1 VRAGKRRSGLSTI
14 VLFVGA
20 VTALTGQQS
29 SNPSTAPIRLATTQ
43 HPQVPTDIESMWLV
57 PRQQQQLTPVLANFV
72 RGVRLLEDDKNAA
85 AALPLVSVSA
95 LATTP
100 VGDYARYY
108 AGQALL
114 QLERYEA
121 ADGVFAALAS
131 RDIDGHLPEDAAFAQ
146 AEARE
151 SLKDSRGAV
160 VIYESL
166 VGRKLAR
173 PHVAWLRLGKAAEA
187 AGHEQ
192 RAVEALRRVY
202 FDFPLSTEAD
212 EAEVAL
218 RRLNAG
224 IDASLFP
231 QELARAEAL
240 YRARRWAPA
249 KASYERIK
257 PFATAENLERVS
269 VHLAASDVQLK
280 KYKAGRDALGPHL
293 EGAFGEEATYY
304 FILATR
310 GLGMKAEYERLT
322 RAFVAASPASPWAE
336 EALNELATGFIIDD
350 EDDRADAVFREALER
365 YPSGRFSERA
375 AWRSGWWAYR
385 QGRYRDAARIFD
397 RGAAS
402 FPRSDYRPPWLYWSG
417 RAAEQLGDLATAAA
431 RFTVAA
437 IDYYNSYYGRLAL
450 ARLTPERVAAIKPT
464 FQRVPAAPA
473 KPLPTAQRISMLIAT
488 GLYREALSEL
498 HYAQRVWGDSPQLQ
512 ASVAFV
518 QQRLGNVRAG
528 INAMKRAY
536 PQYLAAGG
544 EALPTEIQQVIFPL
558 DYWPLLQKYG
568 AARGLDPYLLAALV
582 AQESNFDPAVVSPA
596 NAVGLMQ
603 VLPSNG
609 RAYAKVL
616 GLRSFSSRR
625 LNDPET
631 NIHIGTTLFAN
642 AVKRFGGVHFA
653 LAAYN
658 AGDGRVVSW
667 QRERPGMPQDEF
679 IDDIPFPETQNYVKR
694 ILGSAEDY
702 RRLYDPSSRDSG
714 SR

>member
-1 VRAGKRRSGLSTI
+1 
-14 VLFVGA
+14 
-20 VTALTGQQS
+20 
-29 SNPSTAPIRLATTQ
+29 
-43 HPQVPTDIESMWLV
+43 MWLV
-57 PRQQQQLTPVLANFV
+57 PRQQQPLTPVLANFV
-72 RGVRLLEDDKNAA
+72 RGVRLLEDQKNAA

-100 VGDYARYY
+100 VGDYARFYT
-108 AGQALL
+108 GQALL

-131 RDIDGHLPEDAAFAQ
+131 RDIEGHLPEDAAFAQ

-151 SLKDSRGAV
+151 GLNDFRGAV

-166 VGRKLAR
+166 VGKKLAR
-173 PHVAWLRLGKAAEA
+173 PHVAWLRLGKAAEG
-187 AGHEQ
+187 AGNRA

-212 EAEVAL
+212 EAEVVL
-218 RRLNAG
+218 RRLNAV
-224 IDASLFP
+224 IDASLVP

-240 YRARRWAPA
+240 YKGRRWAPA

-257 PFATAENLERVS
+257 PFATADNQERVT
-269 VHLAASDVQLK
+269 VHLAACDVQLK
-280 KYKAGRDALGPHL
+280 RFKLGRDTLEPYLDGALGD
-293 EGAFGEEATYY
+293 EATYY
-304 FILATR
+304 FIVATR
-310 GLGMKAEYERLT
+310 GLGMKSEFERLT

-336 EALNELATGFIIDD
+336 EALNDLATSFIIDD
-350 EDDRADAVFREALER
+350 ENERADAVFQETLER
-365 YPSGRFSERA
+365 YPSGRFAERA

-385 QGRYRDAARIFD
+385 QGHFKDAARIFD

-402 FPRSDYRPPWLYWSG
+402 FPRSDYRPSWLYWSG
-417 RAAEQLGDLATAAA
+417 RASEQANDLATAAA
-431 RFTVAA
+431 RFAVAA
-437 IDYYNSYYGRLAL
+437 TDYYNSYYGRLAL

-464 FQRVPAAPA
+464 FRRVAATPAA
-473 KPLPTAQRISMLIAT
+473 KPMPTAQRIGLLIAT
-488 GLYREALSEL
+488 GLHREALGEL
-498 HYAQRVWGDSPQLQ
+498 QYAQRVWGDSPQIQ
-512 ASVAFV
+512 ATVAFV

-544 EALPTEIQQVIFPL
+544 EELPSEIRQVIFPL

-582 AQESNFDPAVVSPA
+582 AQESNFDPTVVSPA

-603 VLPSNG
+603 VLPSTG

-616 GLRSFSSRR
+616 GLRSFSTRR

-631 NIHIGTTLFAN
+631 NIQIGTTLFAN
-642 AVKRFGGVHFA
+642 TVKRFGGVYFA

-658 AGDGRVVSW
+658 AGDGRVVAW
-667 QRERPGMPQDEF
+667 QKERRGLPQDEF

-694 ILGSAEDY
+694 ILGTAEDY
-702 RRLYDPSSRDSG
+702 RRLYGQAGHDSA
-714 SR
+714 R